1 MTRHCRLHIGG
12 SFAVGPLRIG
22 VSGLLWLFVLGMAI
36 GSEAATYDV
45 GPNQPYTAIGHV
57 PWELLQAG
65 DIVQIFWR
73 SQPYKEKWVLCL
85 RGTQQHPIIIRGVLG
100 PHGERPVIDGA
111 NATTRAQLS
120 FWAGARGVIVVG
132 GANVP
137 ADKTP
142 AWITI
147 ENLEVIRAHPNYQF
161 TDDRGVVRAYSDAA
175 SSIYVEKGD
184 HITIKNTVMRDSAN
198 GFFVASSDALASSNI
213 LVVGNYLYSNG
224 ISGSIYQ
231 HNSYT
236 AARGIVFHGN
246 RFGPMRSGANGN
258 GLKDRSSGLVVR
270 YNWIEGGNRQLD
282 LVDAEDSVLIRQAT
296 AYHTTYVYGNVLIE
310 PAGAGNQQIVH
321 YGGDHP
327 GMEADFRKGTLYFYN
342 NTVVSTRTDRTTLFR
357 LSTNDETADAR
368 NNIFYATGAGS
379 SVSLLDDTG
388 RLVWR
393 HNWLKP
399 GFVQSFGASRGS
411 IDTDGSTVVG
421 SSPGFANE
429 TSRDYHLLPG
439 SACRDAGAALH
450 AGVLPRYDV
459 VAQYVKHQSTRS
471 RSRIGTI
478 DIGAYEY
485 DSAHGA
491 LSTPSTPQIV
501 E

>member
-1 MTRHCRLHIGG
+1 MTQRFMLHTGG
-12 SFAVGPLRIG
+12 SFAVGPLRFGITAL
-22 VSGLLWLFVLGMAI
+22 VCLFALGMAT

-57 PWELLQAG
+57 PWESLQAG
-65 DIVQIFWR
+65 DVVQIYWR
-73 SQPYKEKWVLCL
+73 SQPYKEKWVMCL
-85 RGTQQHPIIIRGVLG
+85 RGSQQNPIIVRGVLG

-111 NATTRAQLS
+111 NATTRTQLS
-120 FWAGARGVIVVG
+120 FWTGSRGVIVVG

-137 ADKTP
+137 ADTTP

-147 ENLEVIRAHPNYQF
+147 ENLEVISAHPNYQF
-161 TDDRGVVRAYSDAA
+161 TDDAGVVRAYLDSA

-198 GFFVASSDALASSNI
+198 GFFVASSDALASSNL
-213 LVVGNYLYSNG
+213 LVEGNYIYGNG
-224 ISGSIYQ
+224 ISGSVYQ

-236 AARGIVFHGN
+236 AARGIVFQGN
-246 RFGPMRSGANGN
+246 RFGPMRSGASGS

-282 LVDAEDSVLIRQAT
+282 LVDAEDSVLIRQDT

-342 NTVVSTRTDRTTLFR
+342 NTVVSSRTDRTTLFR

-388 RLVWR
+388 RLVLR

-399 GFVQSFGASRGS
+399 GFVQSFGGS
-411 IDTDGSTVVG
+411 SGTVDNDDSTVLG

-429 TSRDYHLLPG
+429 ASQDYRLLSG

-450 AGVLPRYDV
+450 SSVLPTYDV
-459 VAQYVKHQSTRS
+459 VAQYVKHQSTTS
-471 RSRIGTI
+471 RSLTGTI

-485 DSAHGA
+485 GSAGGT
-491 LSTPSTPQIV
+491 LSAPSNLRIAD
-501 E
+501 